1 MEVGKEVV
9 VEGEVVEAGEL
20 VELVLVEGGEPAPGQ
35 HQVGQLGQGGEGG
48 GLQGEAFEAL
58 EREVSEGGE
67 REKFLG
73 REGESWTSLDMQRCQ
88 VCQISKI
95 HPLSTTSDE
104 HQSSHPGDSSELKE
118 AGVRLLGNRALD
130 ELDRLEVA
138 QLKSCQVL
146 GEVGGRGSR
155 VAPENMILNC

>member
-9 VEGEVVEAGEL
+9 VEGEVVEAGQL

-48 GLQGEAFEAL
+48 GLQGEAFETL

-73 REGESWTSLDMQRCQ
+73 REGESRTSLDMQRSQ

-95 HPLSTTSDE
+95 QSLAAASDE
-104 HQSSHPGDSSELKE
+104 HQSPHPGNSSELKE
-118 AGVRLLGNRALD
+118 AGVRLAGDRALD
-130 ELDRLEVA
+130 ELDRLEIA
-138 QLKSCQVL
+138 QLKSC
-146 GEVGGRGSR
+146 
-155 VAPENMILNC
+155 